1 VHGKKF
7 VCKTRVRQGDPISL
21 ILYVFCSDS
30 LQYVV
35 NDLLRQGK
43 ISLPIEINDPDFP
56 LILYVDD
63 ELLILLDDIV
73 QVMALKDLLHK
84 FSLFT

>member
-1 VHGKKF
+1 M
-7 VCKTRVRQGDPISL
+7 RVRQGDPISL

-43 ISLPIEINDPDFP
+43 ISLPIEINDLDFP

-63 ELLILLDDIV
+63 ALLILLDDIV
-73 QVMALKDLLHK
+73 QVMALKDVLHK
-84 FSLFT
+84 FSLFI